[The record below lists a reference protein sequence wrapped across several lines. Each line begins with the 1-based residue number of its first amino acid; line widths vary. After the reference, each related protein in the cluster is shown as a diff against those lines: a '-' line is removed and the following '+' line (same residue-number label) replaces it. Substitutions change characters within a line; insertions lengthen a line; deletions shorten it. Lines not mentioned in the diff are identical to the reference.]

1 VNPELPIL
9 ELVVARHVE
18 DLAWLGRVPENF
30 RITVYD
36 KGDGSSGGMRL
47 TNMGREAHTYLHHLS
62 ERHESLAALTV
73 FVQGHPFDHA
83 PDLHKTLRALAA
95 GTLTM
100 TNFHWL
106 GFLAETDDPR
116 GAAFSSRG
124 ARTRIAVN
132 CNSTASTK
140 NYLARQAPLTIAFS
154 SVPNSP

>member
-1 VNPELPIL
+1 MNPELPIL

-73 FVQGHPFDHA
+73 FV
-83 PDLHKTLRALAA
+83 RATPLITPPTFIKLSA
-95 GTLTM
+95 
-100 TNFHWL
+100 HW
-106 GFLAETDDPR
+106 P
-116 GAAFSSRG
+116 
-124 ARTRIAVN
+124 
-132 CNSTASTK
+132 
-140 NYLARQAPLTIAFS
+140 QAP
-154 SVPNSP
+154 